1 MEKLYL
7 SVVCKSESEVEDVLN
22 SNVINK
28 KIFKYKDNYQY
39 WVNECLPTSLG
50 ELEEGDY
57 GYEYKSKCN
66 DYWDGDGNVDEWRR
80 CIFENDN
87 CAIISF
93 RVDKG
98 YICDWVWEVNFII
111 GKELYNYKQL
121 NNGHYEKY
129 KNIFINLINYD
140 EFIKFRKDT
149 TNIKKITKQQILNYN
164 IIDLMDIIYPSNK
177 NVDDDIEQKTQ
188 KTLNNKVIKD
198 CGRFIIID
206 DEKYNLNMT
215 IRKTAVNFI
224 VIEPQFV
231 TEDDTELIDEY
242 DLECD
247 EPLGNVV
254 LIYLN
259 NKVEPIKISFINGY
273 PFYNDELTKQF
284 YDKLINDVNWE

>member
-1 MEKLYL
+1 MEKIHL

-22 SNVINK
+22 SNVINE

-39 WVNECLPTSLG
+39 WNDVCLPSSLS
-50 ELEEGDY
+50 ELNEGDY

-66 DYWDGDGNVDEWRR
+66 DIWDGDGNVDGWKR

-87 CAIISF
+87 CAIIIF
-93 RVDKG
+93 DIDKG
-98 YICDWVWEVNFII
+98 YVYDWTWDTNFSIRN
-111 GKELYNYKQL
+111 ELFNYKQL

-129 KNIFINLINYD
+129 KEIFINLINYD
-140 EFIKFRKDT
+140 EFIKFREDT
-149 TNIKKITKQQILNYN
+149 TNIEKITEQQILNYN
-164 IIDLMDIIYPSNK
+164 IIDFMDIISSNK
-177 NVDDDIEQKTQ
+177 NVDDIEQKTQ
-188 KTLNNKVIKD
+188 NTLNNKVIKD

-206 DEKYNLNMT
+206 NEKYNLNMT
-215 IRKTAVNFI
+215 IRKTAVNCI
-224 VIEPQFV
+224 KIEPQFV

-242 DLECD
+242 NLEVD

-284 YDKLINDVNWE
+284 YDKLVNDVNWE